1 MLQSPITRHI
11 GDLAIG
17 LESYFWEALEDVARR
32 ERISV
37 EALCALVQE
46 RLVERQR
53 RRGDVVDL
61 PAATASALRVL
72 PGAYYR
78 HAAALGSRPIG
89 PLAAAYRT
97 ISAPPS
103 EVLHSGPA
111 VASGKSA
118 YTRMQP
124 RRPTS

>member
-32 ERISV
+32 ERTSV
-37 EALCALVQE
+37 EALCAGILE
-46 RLVERQR
+46 RLEERHR
-53 RRGDVVDL
+53 RRGDVKDM
-61 PAATASALRVL
+61 PTAMAAALRVL

-78 HAAALGSRPIG
+78 HAAALGPRPNSV
-89 PLAAAYRT
+89 LAAFSAL
-97 ISAPPS
+97 SAPTCEKPHS
-103 EVLHSGPA
+103 EPD
-111 VASGKSA
+111 VASAKSA